1 MVLPVVAVSGAA
13 IKSVLSGWKFYAI
26 LAGIAVVALA
36 AWSTYKLIY
45 NSGYQKGAADTV
57 AVYQPKIDKA
67 NAEAIVRN
75 AKIEELEKT
84 LKQQAFNLITLT
96 QKVQDLSLTSIE
108 MFTKEFPEISKEC
121 SVKPQTASA
130 YNNFLTKALLSK

>member
-1 MVLPVVAVSGAA
+1 MALPVVAVAGAA
-13 IKSVLSGWKFYAI
+13 IKSALSGWKFYAA
-26 LAGIAVVALA
+26 LAGIAVVTLA
-36 AWSTYKLIY
+36 VWSTYNWIY
-45 NSGYQKGAADTV
+45 NSGYQKGVADTV

-75 AKIEELEKT
+75 AKIEDLEKT

-108 MFTKEFPEISKEC
+108 MFTKDFPEIAKEC